1 MIHLLG
7 WWEPHLCLKP
17 SFSMA
22 QDGTHPPYQ
31 AEILHGVTKSVP
43 AGRPATEEAQD
54 DGPHPPP
61 T

>member
-1 MIHLLG
+1 
-7 WWEPHLCLKP
+7 
-17 SFSMA
+17 MA

-54 DGPHPPP
+54 DGPHPSP